1 MSLKKLVITVLVISI
16 LGVLSGLVLAQEA
29 SKDDYLIGAGDLIEI
44 SVWNHPELTKS
55 MKVRPDGWVSFP
67 LAGELLASNVKP
79 AVLAD
84 QIRRNLLSYMKD
96 PRVTV
101 IVTEYNSKKILVLGE
116 VKKPGLYQFEGG
128 MTAFD
133 AIGLAEGQNKHA
145 QLKSIVVVR
154 NVYAKTPQF
163 YLVDLYTAI
172 HDGISSGDVEL
183 QPKDIVYVP
192 QNFIGNVADFTDY
205 FMSRVRPAAD
215 TYFIAEVARN
225 NR

>member
-1 MSLKKLVITVLVISI
+1 MSLKKLVITVLVISL
-16 LGVLSGLVLAQEA
+16 LGVLSGLGLAQEA
-29 SKDDYLIGAGDLIEI
+29 GKDNYLIGAGDLIEI

-84 QIRRNLLSYMKD
+84 QIRQKLLPYMKN
-96 PRVTV
+96 PKVSV
-101 IVTEYNSKKILVLGE
+101 IVNEYKSKKILVLGE

-133 AIGLAEGQNKHA
+133 AIGLAEGYNKHA

-154 NVYAKTPQF
+154 NAYSKRPRF
-163 YLVDLYTAI
+163 YLVNLYKAI
-172 HDGISSGDVEL
+172 HDGTMSADIGL
-183 QPKDIVYVP
+183 QPRDIIYIP
-192 QNFIGNVADFTDY
+192 QNFIGNVADAMDY
-205 FMSRVRPAAD
+205 FMSRIRPAAD